1 MSEEDLKKI
10 KDNKPNFKI
19 GFSEDTAVQAQE
31 RRQRGTRGNFTNE
44 IDLAPGDPAQQDR
57 NAGQGRMRQ
66 KNKDENPQEFE
77 EVGSQEEQSEERAIE
92 YVNQI

>member
-1 MSEEDLKKI
+1 
-10 KDNKPNFKI
+10 
-19 GFSEDTAVQAQE
+19 
-31 RRQRGTRGNFTNE
+31 
-44 IDLAPGDPAQQDR
+44 
-57 NAGQGRMRQ
+57 MRQ